1 MNREFQD
8 KINNIPNEDQQK
20 YIKANMELRNLMTKE
35 ILDDEVYERMYE
47 EIAKNNDIEQIEQF
61 ENSHIKE
68 STYDNDMELL
78 ESIIKEIDNK
88 YGFTNEELNQEFDL
102 EVKEKRDRLNNI
114 KSYYER
120 NGSYIMRNVDVDNLT
135 DNEVMDMYEQIESG
149 VGYERVHNMIT
160 DTINYENEN
169 ERNQRLDP
177 IRQRVEKYRTTKG
190 VGESTVGTNN
200 DNASSTGED
209 SGTNDSEIVPE
220 SQIIEHTDTERKVK
234 KLKED
239 IDLINEDINKINGK
253 LILGSDLTN
262 EVNEEIKKIDSDV
275 KELANDAQEII
286 RDMDNFKDKYEQ
298 TDFSMNYQEITN
310 ELKNIK
316 NKLRKLKQEQI
327 KRYNNSVDACNKAI
341 EELRNLNTAGIND
354 KLDSIEELNKCNVN
368 IGHWNDSVRYLD
380 DIDYDKLISTNRV
393 LYDIYNAK
401 NNTVEE
407 NVNVDNNEWSITM
420 LELYTDI
427 ENIEDEIN
435 NIESEF
441 TEIMS
446 ENDINRLRDS
456 IKMCSDNVN
465 AFRAKLDNN
474 KDKLDIDDYNALE
487 DRCNSAQEELM
498 DLNTALNE
506 KGLNNASISI
516 NNKDLYEELMRRLIA
531 LRGSVENLDLL
542 TDSLN
547 GLMNADT
554 INKYKEL
561 LNDRY
566 IIDLDN
572 LEHEIEAKYK
582 SNKLDDNQYNN
593 LKKDLDN
600 LKDLVKTLN
609 EKLRNP
615 GMIKDTDIFA
625 VLNGEINGLE
635 NALNTLEGQIENLD
649 KPIKRED
656 RKKID
661 KIIKHLENEVKRLS
675 KIAEQYKDKD
685 PDKYNKI
692 KDRLDNVSN
701 RLNDLNKN
709 YRKKCPL
716 LVKAVKSAKNFY
728 KKHKKII
735 LITAGLA
742 SFALIGYHVLIPAIM
757 HGNIMIAG
765 TTPALRPFIKSM
777 NKILGVVIGATK
789 DSKGIWSLANGVII
803 NPSCAA
809 SSLLKGLAVSGI
821 GTAALVSPLII
832 EIKNLINKMKTSE
845 FKQKLKEEKDK
856 LMENSKKK
864 LNNGKDKIKDE
875 MSKVKKKVK
884 NAVPNFNGMIANK
897 ITFDGLNYFYKD
909 YKNSG
914 LSLEEYA
921 KENELYEEEVNIFK
935 YLDTNRY
942 GLKHLKFM
950 LHECMD
956 SGLSLEEYGEKM
968 NLDNKEIEVLQQLYN
983 SVEETIN
990 TSKRRK

>member
-1 MNREFQD
+1 MDREFQD
-8 KINNIPNEDQQK
+8 KINNIPNEEQQK
-20 YIKANMELRNLMTKE
+20 YIQANMELRNLMTKE

-68 STYDNDMELL
+68 STYDKDIELL
-78 ESIIKEIDNK
+78 GNIISEIDNK

-120 NGSYIMRNVDVDNLT
+120 NGSYIMRNINVDNLT

-160 DTINYENEN
+160 DTINYEKEE

-177 IRQRVEKYRTTKG
+177 IRQRVEKYRTSKG
-190 VGESTVGTNN
+190 IDNSNN
-200 DNASSTGED
+200 DISPN
-209 SGTNDSEIVPE
+209 NDVPE
-220 SQIIEHTDTERKVK
+220 SQIIEHTDTERKVNE
-234 KLKED
+234 LKED

-275 KELANDAQEII
+275 KELAQSAQDII

-327 KRYNNSVDACNKAI
+327 KRYNNSVDTCNRAI
-341 EELRNLNTAGIND
+341 EQLRNLNTKGIDD
-354 KLDSIEELNKCNVN
+354 KLDLIEELNKCNVD
-368 IGHWNDSVRYLD
+368 ISHWNDSVRYLD
-380 DIDYDKLISTNRV
+380 DIDYDKLIANNRV
-393 LYDIYNAK
+393 LSDIYNAK
-401 NNTVEE
+401 NNTVEDTINE
-407 NVNVDNNEWSITM
+407 EKDNNEWSITM

-427 ENIEDEIN
+427 ENIEDDIN

-441 TEIMS
+441 TEIMP

-456 IKMCSDNVN
+456 IKMCSDNIN

-506 KGLNNASISI
+506 KGLNNASISV

-582 SNKLDDNQYNN
+582 ANKLDDNQYNN
-593 LKKDLDN
+593 LKKELDN
-600 LKDLVKTLN
+600 LKNLVKTLN

-615 GMIKDTDIFA
+615 GMIKDIDIFSA
-625 VLNGEINGLE
+625 LNGEIDGLE

-675 KIAEQYKDKD
+675 KIAEQYKDKN
-685 PDKYNKI
+685 PDKYNETME
-692 KDRLDNVSN
+692 RLDNVSN

-716 LVKAVKSAKNFY
+716 LVKAVKSAKDFY
-728 KKHKKII
+728 KKHKKVI
-735 LITAGLA
+735 LIMAGLA
-742 SFALIGYHVLIPAIM
+742 SFALISYHVLIPAIM

-832 EIKNLINKMKTSE
+832 EIKNLINKMKNAE

-864 LNNGKDKIKDE
+864 INTERKKINNGKDKVKDGIG
-875 MSKVKKKVK
+875 KNKKRVK
-884 NAVPNFNGMIANK
+884 NVVPKFKEMIVKK
-897 ITFDGLNYFYKD
+897 ITFDDLNYIYND
-909 YKNSG
+909 YKSSG
-914 LSLEEYA
+914 LSLDEYA
-921 KENELYEEEVNIFK
+921 IDSGLTIEDVRIFN
-935 YLDTNRY
+935 YLDSNRY

-950 LHECMD
+950 LNECEEL
-956 SGLSLEEYGEKM
+956 GLSVEEYGNKM
-968 NLDNKEIEVLQQLYN
+968 NLDDKEIEVLQHLYD
-983 SVEETIN
+983 SVELT
-990 TSKRRK
+990 RKTNKGRK